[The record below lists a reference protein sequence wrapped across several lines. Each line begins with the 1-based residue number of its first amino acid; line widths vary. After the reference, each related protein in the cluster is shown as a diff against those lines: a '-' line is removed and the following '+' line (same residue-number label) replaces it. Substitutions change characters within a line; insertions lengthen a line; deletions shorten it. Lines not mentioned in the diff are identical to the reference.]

1 MNSAGGDVLA
11 SCGILSAVRVVER
24 KVAVCGQTISL
35 ITDIVLE
42 HGLLWLDLHQASR
55 NMMRTFVRVD
65 CPEEEAACC

>member
-1 MNSAGGDVLA
+1 MADVLA
-11 SCGILSAVRVVER
+11 SREIVGAVRAVEQ
-24 KVAVCGQTISL
+24 KTAVCGQTISL

-42 HGLLWLDLHQASR
+42 HGLLRLDLHQASR